1 MSASDH
7 HRHMQTYMNTHTHI
21 HTKLGEERNRTGETA
36 THNKL
41 WDTSSLLLVYR
52 KLPYSWFTTVLVT
65 SKVKLAFQEVII
77 S

>member
-1 MSASDH
+1 M
-7 HRHMQTYMNTHTHI
+7 
-21 HTKLGEERNRTGETA
+21 HTKLGEERNRTGETD

-41 WDTSSLLLVYR
+41 PDTSSLLLVYR
-52 KLPYSWFTTVLVT
+52 KLLYSWFTTVLVT